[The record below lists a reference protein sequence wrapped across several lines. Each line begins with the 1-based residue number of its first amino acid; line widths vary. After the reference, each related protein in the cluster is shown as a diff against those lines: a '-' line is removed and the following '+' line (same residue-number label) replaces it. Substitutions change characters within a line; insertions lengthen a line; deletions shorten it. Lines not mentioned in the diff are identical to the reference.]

1 MKLLQL
7 INAERALGTLGN
19 TKGLSSI
26 TAYRIS
32 KNIKAILEEIKT
44 YNDTRTKMCE
54 EYADKDKEGKP
65 IIKDNKYIM
74 STEKEIQLN
83 EELGK
88 LLNED
93 VDIQIKKVSLVD
105 INKAGLS
112 PLELDSI
119 EFMLDLE
126 EDKEEK

>member
-32 KNIKAILEEIKT
+32 KNIKSILEEIKT

-88 LLNED
+88 LLDED
-93 VDIQIKKVSLVD
+93 VDIQIKKDTLAD

-119 EFMLDLE
+119 EFMLDFE
-126 EDKEEK
+126 EEK

>member
-32 KNIKAILEEIKT
+32 KNIKSILEEIKT

-54 EYADKDKEGKP
+54 EYADKAKDGKP

-74 STEKEIQLN
+74 STEKEIKLN

-93 VDIQIKKVSLVD
+93 VDIQIKKVSLED

-119 EFMLDLE
+119 EFMIDFE
-126 EDKEEK
+126 EEEK

>member
-32 KNIKAILEEIKT
+32 KNIKSILEEIKT

-54 EYADKDKEGKP
+54 EYADKAKDGKP

-74 STEKEIQLN
+74 STEKEIKLN

-88 LLNED
+88 LLDED
-93 VDIQIKKVSLVD
+93 VDIQIKKVTLED

-119 EFMLDLE
+119 EFMLDFE
-126 EDKEEK
+126 EEK

>member
-1 MKLLQL
+1 MKMKLLQL

-32 KNIKAILEEIKT
+32 KNIKSILEEIKT
-44 YNDTRTKMCE
+44 YNDTHTKMCE
-54 EYADKDKEGKP
+54 EYADKAKDGKP
-65 IIKDNKYIM
+65 IIKNHKYSMPI
-74 STEKEIQLN
+74 EKEIEVNKQLN
-83 EELGK
+83 Q
-88 LLNED
+88 LLDED
-93 VDIQIKKVSLVD
+93 VDIQIKKVTLAD

-119 EFMLDLE
+119 EFMLDFE
-126 EDKEEK
+126 EEK

>member
-32 KNIKAILEEIKT
+32 KNIKSILEEIKT

-54 EYADKDKEGKP
+54 EYADKAKDGKP

-74 STEKEIQLN
+74 STLE
-83 EELGK
+83 
-88 LLNED
+88 
-93 VDIQIKKVSLVD
+93 D

-119 EFMLDLE
+119 EFMLDFE
-126 EDKEEK
+126 EEK

>member
-1 MKLLQL
+1 MKLKMRTLVMC
-7 INAERALGTLGN
+7 ESALRTLGN

-32 KNIKAILEEIKT
+32 KNIKSILEEIKT

-54 EYADKDKEGKP
+54 EYADKDTEGKP

-93 VDIQIKKVSLVD
+93 VDIQIKKVTLAD

-119 EFMLDLE
+119 EFMLDFE
-126 EDKEEK
+126 EEK

>member
-1 MKLLQL
+1 MKLKMRTLVMC
-7 INAERALGTLGN
+7 ESALRTLGN

-44 YNDTRTKMCE
+44 YNDTYTKICE
-54 EYADKDKEGKP
+54 EYVDKDKDGKP
-65 IIKDNKYIM
+65 IIKDNKYSM
-74 STEKEIQLN
+74 PLEKEIEVNKQLN
-83 EELGK
+83 Q
-88 LLNED
+88 LLDED
-93 VDIQIKKVSLVD
+93 VDIQIKKVTLAD

-119 EFMLDLE
+119 EFMLDFE
-126 EDKEEK
+126 EEK

>member
-1 MKLLQL
+1 MKMKLLQL

-32 KNIKAILEEIKT
+32 KNIKSILEEIKT

-88 LLNED
+88 LLDED
-93 VDIQIKKVSLVD
+93 VDIQIKKVSLED

-119 EFMLDLE
+119 EFMLDFE
-126 EDKEEK
+126 EEK

>member
-119 EFMLDLE
+119 EFMIDFE
-126 EDKEEK
+126 EEEK

>member
-1 MKLLQL
+1 MKLLRL

-32 KNIKAILEEIKT
+32 KNIKAVLEEIKA
-44 YNDTRTKMCE
+44 YNDTRTKTCE

-74 STEKEIQLN
+74 STEKEVQLN
-83 EELGK
+83 DELGK

-93 VDIQIKKVSLVD
+93 VDIQIKKIKLND
-105 INKAGLS
+105 IDKAGLS
-112 PLELDSI
+112 PMELDSI
-119 EFMLDLE
+119 EFMIDFE
-126 EDKEEK
+126 EEK

>member
-1 MKLLQL
+1 MKMKLLQL

-54 EYADKDKEGKP
+54 EYADKAKDGKP

-74 STEKEIQLN
+74 STEKEIKLN

-88 LLNED
+88 LLDED
-93 VDIQIKKVSLVD
+93 VDIQIKKVTLED

-119 EFMLDLE
+119 EFMLDFE
-126 EDKEEK
+126 EEK

>member
-32 KNIKAILEEIKT
+32 KNIKSILEEIKT

-88 LLNED
+88 LLDED
-93 VDIQIKKVSLVD
+93 VDIQIKKVTLAD

-119 EFMLDLE
+119 EFMLDFE
-126 EDKEEK
+126 EEK

>member
-7 INAERALGTLGN
+7 INAQSALYALGN
-19 TKGLSSI
+19 AKGLSSI

-32 KNIKAILEEIKT
+32 KNIKAIFEEIKA
-44 YNDTRTKMCE
+44 YNDTRIKMCE
-54 EYADKDKEGKP
+54 EYADKDKEGKVV
-65 IIKDNKYIM
+65 IKDNKYAM
-74 STEKEIQLN
+74 PKEKDIQLN

-88 LLNED
+88 LLDED
-93 VDIQIKKVSLVD
+93 VDIQIKKVTLAD

-119 EFMLDLE
+119 EFMLDFE
-126 EDKEEK
+126 EEK